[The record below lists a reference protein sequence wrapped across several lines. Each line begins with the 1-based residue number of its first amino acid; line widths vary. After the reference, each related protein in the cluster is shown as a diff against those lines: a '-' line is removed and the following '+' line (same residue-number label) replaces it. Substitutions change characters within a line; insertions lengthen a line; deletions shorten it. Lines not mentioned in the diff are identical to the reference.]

1 MRAASGPVILLGHWE
16 SEIEKTAVKN
26 ELKIHVLL
34 QHCKM
39 IPLFLFK
46 DQ

>member
-26 ELKIHVLL
+26 EL
-34 QHCKM
+34 
-39 IPLFLFK
+39 
-46 DQ
+46 